1 MWALMLIPV
10 LASQPGVGA
19 EEIGGPPGE
28 GAQIMGKILLQ
39 HLKAGDRYLDQK
51 KFDEAIAE
59 YQKALQVAP
68 NELHAHMNLGIAYQG
83 KQMWDQAIVEYEKSI
98 GLAPDLVA
106 AHNNLGL
113 AYWKKGR
120 HQEAI
125 TELKRTISLA
135 PDKADGH
142 ANLGTAYVS
151 AGMLKEAIAEYEK
164 ALEIAPGMEIARKNL
179 AITHGNLGVNQYNA
193 GRYGEAIPELKKAL
207 ELDPEFSE
215 ARALIEIIEKE
226 GKPEAVPEPIGP
238 PGLVAEESYQVAGE
252 LKPWEEE
259 ITWGK
264 DRSVQRPFVEV
275 LVNGRQKERFLI
287 DTRIPYM
294 AIAQDLFNALQ
305 GGPGAGIKAEE
316 SKKYP
321 LPKGGRA
328 REAYRERREYR
339 VSLDSLKVGGLILK
353 NVPALAM
360 MALPERGILS
370 LPGMGRLGMIR
381 LDLQVGKLGFKPYDE
396 LPKEGGSSKTEAG
409 SGEML
414 LPFSNPGGAI
424 IVDISMND
432 KPCKALIDI
441 GSSSTLISP
450 DFLRGIGLRTKV
462 SPQSYKDLQ
471 AISEGSLRGVPAWR
485 IVQGKVKVRIGTEE
499 ISGNRYGEILS
510 HEFQPSEVDVILGMP
525 HLKGFILTI
534 DYRNQQIRFE
544 RSRK

>member
-1 MWALMLIPV
+1 MWALILILILP
-10 LASQPGVGA
+10 SQPGAGA
-19 EEIGGPPGE
+19 EEIGPSPAE
-28 GAQIMGKILLQ
+28 GAAVMGKILLQ
-39 HLKAGDRYLDQK
+39 HLKAGDLYLDQGK
-51 KFDEAIAE
+51 LDEAIAE

-68 NELHAHMNLGIAYQG
+68 NELHAHMNLGAAYQG
-83 KQMWDQAIVEYEKSI
+83 KQMWDQAIAEYEKSI
-98 GLAPDLVA
+98 GLSPDLAA

-125 TELKRTISLA
+125 VQLKRTISLA
-135 PDKADGH
+135 PGKADGH
-142 ANLGTAYVS
+142 ANLGTVYVS

-164 ALEIAPGMEIARKNL
+164 ALKIAPGLEIARKNL
-179 AITHGNLGVNQYNA
+179 AITHGNLGVNHYNA

-207 ELDPEFSE
+207 ELDPGFSE
-215 ARALIEIIEKE
+215 AQALIEIIEKE
-226 GKPEAVPEPIGP
+226 SKDEAGQKAIGP
-238 PGLVAEESYQVAGE
+238 PGLVTGESYQVAGE

-264 DRSVQRPFVEV
+264 DPSTQRPFVEV

-287 DTRIPYM
+287 DSQIPYI

-305 GGPGAGIKAEE
+305 GGPGGGVKADKNK
-316 SKKYP
+316 SLP
-321 LPKGGRA
+321 LPPGRRA
-328 REAYRERREYR
+328 REAYRTRKEYP
-339 VSLDSLKVGGLILK
+339 VSLDSLKVGELSLK

-370 LPGMGRLGMIR
+370 LPGMGRLGLIR
-381 LDLQVGKLGFKPYDE
+381 LDLQEGKLGFRPYDE
-396 LPKEGGSSKTEAG
+396 SSKEAGSSKTEAEPG
-409 SGEML
+409 GMS

-432 KPCKALIDI
+432 KPCQALIDL
-441 GSSSTLISP
+441 GSSSTVISP

-471 AISEGSLRGVPAWR
+471 GISEGSLRGVPAWR

-510 HEFQPSEVDVILGMP
+510 HELQPSEVDVILGMP

-534 DYRNQQIRFE
+534 DYRNKRIRFE
-544 RSRK
+544 RSHK